1 MRHESSPLPPPLP
14 PENPPLPPPENPRV
28 SADAQNLAMWPNPPH
43 RLHRISFIGGARESG
58 NAQSLA
64 QWPKFPHLLHLSLED
79 GPLAYPPPP
88 PSLSYPA
95 APPRLLSGQSRA
107 LFYRKNHTKY
117 TVEKGE
123 KSWGEKKKYIK
134 VSYRNTRSRVVS
146 KSRSLLLVRAALI
159 KKPSS
164 KLMTKNA
171 AES

>member
-1 MRHESSPLPPPLP
+1 
-14 PENPPLPPPENPRV
+14 
-28 SADAQNLAMWPNPPH
+28 MWPNPPH

-107 LFYRKNHTKY
+107 LFYRKKNHTKY
-117 TVEKGE
+117 GEKG
-123 KSWGEKKKYIK
+123 WGEKKIYMK
-134 VSYRNTRSRVVS
+134 VSYRNTRSRDVS

>member
-117 TVEKGE
+117 TGE
-123 KSWGEKKKYIK
+123 KSWGERKISKGQY
-134 VSYRNTRSRVVS
+134 YNTRSRDVS

>member
-1 MRHESSPLPPPLP
+1 
-14 PENPPLPPPENPRV
+14 
-28 SADAQNLAMWPNPPH
+28 MWPNPPH

-58 NAQSLA
+58 NAQSFA

-117 TVEKGE
+117 TGE
-123 KSWGEKKKYIK
+123 KSWGEKKISKGQ
-134 VSYRNTRSRVVS
+134 YRNTRSRRLQ
-146 KSRSLLLVRAALI
+146 KSLSSARSRCSHQEVFVEI
-159 KKPSS
+159 DDKKTPPSR
-164 KLMTKNA
+164 KMMIMKKKN
-171 AES
+171 